1 MDVDSWMRG
10 FALTALTGLAD
21 TYNNGLG
28 HNIELY
34 VRPRDGRVM
43 LLPWD
48 QDHAFYYS
56 PTSSL
61 FGTGS
66 HRLAAIIQLAP
77 NRRLFCAHLL
87 ELCQTGFTNDF
98 LDPVITHL
106 STVADRPA
114 YVPNLKS
121 WVSQRR
127 TYVLTQLNTLHPRVP
142 FEITSNGGADFT
154 VATPSTLLEGRGWLD
169 VRTIFIA
176 RPGQPPEP
184 VEVTW
189 LDGQRW
195 RIAVPL
201 LRGPNVLTLTASS
214 ALGAAAGSDSIVI
227 TNSGA
232 IEPAGAANL
241 LISEIHY
248 HPASDGEGEEFI
260 ELINAGSSV
269 IDLTGVRFPAGIQ
282 FDFTGS
288 PMALLPPGE
297 RVLVVKD
304 KMTFESR
311 YGTGLPVAGVWSPF
325 TELGNNGDRLTLV
338 DRAGVTIAD
347 FSYDDSRPW
356 PGEADG
362 TGPSLTLIQ
371 PAIDA
376 QTGNPARWRPSRLEG
391 GSPGTSDALA
401 AAGYSSLVEYATVEA
416 PAIQQSADGLEVVW
430 VERLGADQAVVVPE
444 VSDSLTEWETDP
456 GDGSIIEYLKTSSA
470 DGLRSITVRLAPPH
484 SFFRLRVQPR

>member
-1 MDVDSWMRG
+1 M
-10 FALTALTGLAD
+10 
-21 TYNNGLG
+21 
-28 HNIELY
+28 
-34 VRPRDGRVM
+34 
-43 LLPWD
+43 
-48 QDHAFYYS
+48 
-56 PTSSL
+56 
-61 FGTGS
+61 
-66 HRLAAIIQLAP
+66 
-77 NRRLFCAHLL
+77 
-87 ELCQTGFTNDF
+87 
-98 LDPVITHL
+98 ITHL

-121 WVSQRR
+121 WVSRRR
-127 TYVLTQLNTLHPRVP
+127 TYILTQLNTLHPRVP

-154 VATPSTLLEGRGWLD
+154 VATPSALLEGRGWLD
-169 VRTIFIA
+169 VRNIFIA

-201 LRGPNVLTLTASS
+201 LRGPNPLTLTASS

-269 IDLTGVRFPAGIQ
+269 IDLTGVRFTAGIQ

-288 PMALLPPGE
+288 PISLLPPGE

-304 KMTFESR
+304 KVAFESR

-376 QTGNPARWRPSRLEG
+376 QTGNPARWRPSRLGG

-401 AAGYSSLVEYATVEA
+401 AAGYPRWSSTPSSRHRQFSDPQMGARSCGWNGWVRTRPWSFPRFRTHSPHGTQIPATA
-416 PAIQQSADGLEVVW
+416 RSSSIS
-430 VERLGADQAVVVPE
+430 RLPVRTAC
-444 VSDSLTEWETDP
+444 
-456 GDGSIIEYLKTSSA
+456 
-470 DGLRSITVRLAPPH
+470 VRLPSASPPPH